1 MMFALRANDA
11 AFGNDVCFT
20 NDAAPYGAVGKQ
32 HIIAPIGSSIMIR
45 EANHII
51 SARTKTS
58 FIYHLRRKL
67 QYNILQ
73 LSGKTVYKKGREH
86 PVLFILA

>member
-32 HIIAPIGSSIMIR
+32 HTIAPIRSSIMMR
-45 EANHII
+45 KADHII
-51 SARTKTS
+51 FARAKTS
-58 FIYHLRRKL
+58 FISRPTGKQ
-67 QYNILQ
+67 QYNALH
-73 LSGKTVYKKGREH
+73 LSGRTVYKKGRDV
-86 PVLFILA
+86 PVLFILL

>member
-51 SARTKTS
+51 FARAKTS
-58 FIYHLRRKL
+58 FIYHPRRKL

-73 LSGKTVYKKGREH
+73 LSARRYTKKGRDV
-86 PVLFILA
+86 PVLFILL